1 MTKPT
6 STYRGSKETY
16 RRVAAQIVDRWGEE
30 EISNFD
36 PYSNCMTYAQW
47 LKAGFKVSKGEKA
60 LKSTTIVEKTD
71 DNGNTVAK
79 YPRTVNLF
87 YIKQV
92 EPVSN

>member
-1 MTKPT
+1 
-6 STYRGSKETY
+6 
-16 RRVAAQIVDRWGEE
+16 
-30 EISNFD
+30 
-36 PYSNCMTYAQW
+36 MTYAQW